1 MRASYTRRAR
11 IGRAASDP
19 IGGQLCGQQQQGQGQ
34 AIQGGGLF
42 FDGPRSWARA
52 ETGFPKSQPGKGAL
66 NELKKVFQNRD
77 RATVL

>member
-1 MRASYTRRAR
+1 MPKTGAGKRAGLYTSAAGLVSGRRSR
-11 IGRAASDP
+11 
-19 IGGQLCGQQQQGQGQ
+19 
-34 AIQGGGLF
+34 
-42 FDGPRSWARA
+42 ARA

>member
-1 MRASYTRRAR
+1 MRAIAARAR
-11 IGRAASDP
+11 ASDP
-19 IGGQLCGQQQQGQGQ
+19 GRR
-34 AIQGGGLF
+34 AF
-42 FDGPRSWARA
+42 FDGPRSRARA